1 MKKSLLLVVLFCF
14 LAANTVF
21 AQGKVAVVDI
31 QILTTQS
38 KAGKK
43 ALEELRSLEEGAI
56 KKLQTKEAEV
66 KALADSINKQKASL
80 SAAALQ
86 DKNLELNKKSV
97 ELERLQKDLSTELQT
112 KQAIKLDELIKE
124 LDPVIKDYAVEKGY
138 DIIFIKR
145 PDIMAYAN
153 QSVDV
158 TNDIISRF
166 DVKWSKKG
174 TK

>member
-66 KALADSINKQKASL
+66 KALAYSINKQKASL

-86 DKNLELNKKSV
+86 DKNLELNK
-97 ELERLQKDLSTELQT
+97 R
-112 KQAIKLDELIKE
+112 
-124 LDPVIKDYAVEKGY
+124 EKGN
-138 DIIFIKR
+138 KEQER
-145 PDIMAYAN
+145 
-153 QSVDV
+153 
-158 TNDIISRF
+158 
-166 DVKWSKKG
+166 
-174 TK
+174 